1 LLKNF
6 IKITLGSVDMQKSK
20 KLIIYDMILLIGSLY
35 FALLLKF
42 DFTSIPSEY
51 MEFLKLS
58 LVPVIGITLIFNK
71 FFKLYDSIWKY
82 ASVEELL
89 SIIYSISL
97 SNIVF
102 IIYSRFVNFTFLG
115 NRYYR
120 FPFSVHIIFWI
131 LSVVTLGGSR
141 FLIRIVE
148 QSKGEKDTK
157 ENSKKLLIIGAGDAS
172 SILIKE
178 IKRNTNLNYDIVG
191 LIDDDVAKKNKMIS
205 GVKVLG
211 GRNDIIDICKKNR
224 IEEIII
230 AIPSVD
236 IDSKREIINICK
248 KTGCKLKT
256 LPGIYE
262 IVDGKVNI
270 SKLRD
275 VNIEDL
281 LGRDEVK
288 LDNSNINKYI
298 KDKVILV
305 TGGGGSIGSELCR
318 QISRFNPRELL
329 ILDIYENN
337 AYSVQMELNYKHPEL
352 NKKVIIA
359 SIRDINRMRE
369 IFSKYKPDV
378 VFHAAAHKHVP
389 LMELNPQE
397 AVKNN
402 IIGTYN
408 VLKCCNEFKVKKFVQ
423 ISTDK
428 AVNPTN
434 IMGATKRF
442 CEMMVQ
448 AFDQVSDTEYVAV
461 RFGNVLGSN
470 GSVIPLFKNQIAHG
484 GPVTVTHPKIN
495 RFFMTI
501 PEAAQLVIQAG
512 AIAKGGEIFVLDMGK
527 PVKIV
532 DLARDLIT
540 LSGYKPDVDIK
551 IEYTGLRPGEKLY
564 EEPLMNEVALTSTE
578 HNKIFVE
585 KNSNIDI
592 GFINSSIDEF
602 KKVVNK
608 DKESVF
614 ELMEEKVPTYRRK
627 KNDEESA

>member
-1 LLKNF
+1 MHK
-6 IKITLGSVDMQKSK
+6 DR
-20 KLIIYDMILLIGSLY
+20 KLVIYDIILLVVSLY

-42 DFTSIPSEY
+42 DFNIPSEY
-51 MEFLKLS
+51 MRFLKLS
-58 LVPVIGITLIFNK
+58 LIPVIGITLVSNR
-71 FFKLYDSIWKY
+71 FFKLYSSIWKY
-82 ASVEELL
+82 ASIEELM
-89 SIIYSISL
+89 SIIYSVSL
-97 SNIVF
+97 SNVAF
-102 IIYSRFVNFTFLG
+102 IIYSYFINFRFLENT
-115 NRYYR
+115 YYR

-148 QSKGEKDTK
+148 ESKGEGEVNKRC
-157 ENSKKLLIIGAGDAS
+157 KKLLIIGAGDAS

-178 IKRNTNLNYDIVG
+178 IKRHKNLNYNIIG
-191 LIDDDVAKKNKMIS
+191 LIDDDSSKKKKLIS
-205 GVKVLG
+205 GVEVLG
-211 GRNDIIDICKKNR
+211 GRDDIVGICKKKGV
-224 IEEIII
+224 EEIII

-236 IDSKREIINICK
+236 MDTKREIINICK

-262 IVDGKVNI
+262 IVDGRVNI

-275 VNIEDL
+275 VDIEDL
-281 LGRDEVK
+281 LGREEVK
-288 LDNSNINKYI
+288 LNNSNINRYI
-298 KDKVILV
+298 KDKIILV

-318 QISRFNPRELL
+318 QISKFNPKELL

-337 AYSVQMELNYKHPEL
+337 VYNVQMELNYVHPEL

-359 SIRDINRMRE
+359 SIRDMKRMKN
-369 IFSKYKPDV
+369 IFSQYKPDV

-389 LMELNPQE
+389 LMEMNPAE

-408 VLKCCNEFKVKKFVQ
+408 VLKCCDEFNVKKFVQ

-434 IMGATKRF
+434 IMGATKKF

-448 AFDQVSDTEYVAV
+448 AFDQVSSAEYVAV

-470 GSVIPLFKNQIAHG
+470 GSVIPLFKKQIAHG
-484 GPVTVTHPKIN
+484 GPVTVTHPEIN

-512 AIAKGGEIFVLDMGK
+512 AMAHGGEIFVLDMGK

-540 LSGYKPDVDIK
+540 LSGYRPDIDIK

-564 EEPLMNEVALTSTE
+564 EEPLMNATTLTSTE

-585 KNSNIDI
+585 KSHNIDI
-592 GFINSSIDEF
+592 DFIEKSIEQF
-602 KKVVNK
+602 KNVVNK
-608 DKESVF
+608 DKEDVF
-614 ELMEEKVPTYRRK
+614 KLMEMKVPTYTRK
-627 KNDEESA
+627 KDEKESA